1 VLTVAAP
8 APSSARPTSENHA
21 SANHRES
28 HVRRKPRRKPR
39 HKPPAR
45 PSANL
50 PPPRSSSP
58 QIPPRIS
65 APPSSSVPP
74 FPRNV
79 LPHLH
84 QPGRPPH
91 HTACPVQGL
100 AAARGVAVQ
109 ESFAWS
115 LEGECNSCSAT
126 SSGPRPAP
134 VTPTPTP
141 TARPC
146 RPHTT
151 PLTTA
156 SGRTIRLTAATV
168 TSPPSHP
175 VVDPIS
181 TAPSLSLSHFSF
193 PICSTVHTH
202 PLSHF
207 AAPTSGQWLCRSR
220 PPSVDPILP
229 SPDLLSSL
237 SCGLRLAAVL
247 LPRARQRR

>member
-1 VLTVAAP
+1 
-8 APSSARPTSENHA
+8 
-21 SANHRES
+21 
-28 HVRRKPRRKPR
+28 
-39 HKPPAR
+39 
-45 PSANL
+45 
-50 PPPRSSSP
+50 
-58 QIPPRIS
+58 
-65 APPSSSVPP
+65 VPP

-79 LPHLH
+79 LPHLR
-84 QPGRPPH
+84 QPERPPR

-109 ESFAWS
+109 ESSAWS
-115 LEGECNSCSAT
+115 LEGERNSGSAT

-134 VTPTPTP
+134 MTPTP
-141 TARPC
+141 TARPR
-146 RPHTT
+146 RPHAT
-151 PLTTA
+151 PLTIA
-156 SGRTIRLTAATV
+156 FGRTIRPTTAMV

-202 PLSHF
+202 PPSHF
-207 AAPTSGQWLCRSR
+207 AAPTSDQWLCRSG

-237 SCGLRLAAVL
+237 SCGLSLAAVL
-247 LPRARQRR
+247 HPRARQRR